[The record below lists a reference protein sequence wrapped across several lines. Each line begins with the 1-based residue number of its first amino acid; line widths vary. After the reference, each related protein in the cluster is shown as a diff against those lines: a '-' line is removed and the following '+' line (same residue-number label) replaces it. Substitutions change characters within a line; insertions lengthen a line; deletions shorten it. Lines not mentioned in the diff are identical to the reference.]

1 MSDITRGTHQKNPT
15 IKSKN
20 IDSILEKQ
28 KQDEVHRTGL
38 EKQHYKTIL
47 IVDDEPDITYTL
59 KLALEN
65 NNKRYKVHTYNN
77 PITLLAEFKSNYYDL
92 LLVDINMPFM
102 NGFELCKKILELD
115 LNIRICFMSTGE
127 VNLYALRDLYPKISM
142 GCFVKKPIKVNNL
155 IKIVEAELD

>member
-1 MSDITRGTHQKNPT
+1 MSDITRGTYQKNPT

-28 KQDEVHRTGL
+28 KQNEVHRTSL

-59 KLALEN
+59 RLALEN

-127 VNLYALRDLYPKISM
+127 VNLYALRDVYPKISM
-142 GCFVKKPIKVNNL
+142 GCFVKKPIKVTNL